1 MKFFN
6 RIRKYIMEVISE
18 LKRVSWVK
26 RKELIGTTVVVIIL
40 SLILAI
46 YIGIFDFI
54 FSRIL
59 HLVIR

>member
-26 RKELIGTTVVVIIL
+26 RKELISTTLVVIIL